1 MAYRLIQFVVLWG
14 ALGVA
19 WPVCAAGPLVDPTR
33 PPPEFGMSAT
43 ESATLVTGPELQSVL
58 IGEQDVP
65 RRVIR
70 AIARIAQRP
79 VSVYLV
85 K

>member
-1 MAYRLIQFVVLWG
+1 MQPEDVSREELHQVL
-14 ALGVA
+14 
-19 WPVCAAGPLVDPTR
+19 AG
-33 PPPEFGMSAT
+33 T
-43 ESATLVTGPELQSVL
+43 E
-58 IGEQDVP
+58 DVP

-79 VSVYLV
+79 ASEYLV

>member
-1 MAYRLIQFVVLWG
+1 MLVNTELKKDVQRFLQPYACG
-14 ALGVA
+14 GGVRKS
-19 WPVCAAGPLVDPTR
+19 THFKSQ
-33 PPPEFGMSAT
+33 PENVSRA
-43 ESATLVTGPELQSVL
+43 ELLKVL
-58 IGEQDVP
+58 IGTEDVP

-79 VSVYLV
+79 VSAYLV

>member
-1 MAYRLIQFVVLWG
+1 MKANTELKKDVQKFLQPYT
-14 ALGVA
+14 LGGRNRKSTHFKSQPSDVS
-19 WPVCAAGPLVDPTR
+19 R
-33 PPPEFGMSAT
+33 E
-43 ESATLVTGPELQSVL
+43 ELRSVL

-79 VSVYLV
+79 VSAYLV

>member
-1 MAYRLIQFVVLWG
+1 MKVNAELKKDVQRFLQPYT
-14 ALGVA
+14 LGGKNRKSTHFKSQPSDVSR
-19 WPVCAAGPLVDPTR
+19 D
-33 PPPEFGMSAT
+33 
-43 ESATLVTGPELQSVL
+43 ELQSVL

-70 AIARIAQRP
+70 AIASIAQRP
-79 VSVYLV
+79 VSAYLV

>member
-1 MAYRLIQFVVLWG
+1 MRANAELKKDVQRFLQPYTLGGRNRKSTHFKSQPSDVSREELSQVLKG
-14 ALGVA
+14 T
-19 WPVCAAGPLVDPTR
+19 DN
-33 PPPEFGMSAT
+33 
-43 ESATLVTGPELQSVL
+43 
-58 IGEQDVP
+58 VP

-79 VSVYLV
+79 VSAYLV

>member
-1 MAYRLIQFVVLWG
+1 MKANAELKKDVQRFLQPYTYGGGSRKSTHFTLQ
-14 ALGVA
+14 
-19 WPVCAAGPLVDPTR
+19 
-33 PPPEFGMSAT
+33 PEDVSRK
-43 ESATLVTGPELQSVL
+43 ELQSVL

-79 VSVYLV
+79 VSAYLV

>member
-1 MAYRLIQFVVLWG
+1 MKANTELKKDVQRFLQPYTYGGGSRKSTHFKVQPEDVSREELHQVL
-14 ALGVA
+14 
-19 WPVCAAGPLVDPTR
+19 AG
-33 PPPEFGMSAT
+33 T
-43 ESATLVTGPELQSVL
+43 E
-58 IGEQDVP
+58 DVP

-79 VSVYLV
+79 VSAYLV

>member
-1 MAYRLIQFVVLWG
+1 MKANAELKKDVQRFLQPYTFR
-14 ALGVA
+14 
-19 WPVCAAGPLVDPTR
+19 
-33 PPPEFGMSAT
+33 
-43 ESATLVTGPELQSVL
+43 ESTHFKSQPSDVSRYELKLVL

-70 AIARIAQRP
+70 AIAKVAQRP
-79 VSVYLV
+79 VSAYLA

>member
-1 MAYRLIQFVVLWG
+1 MKVNTELKKDVQRFLQPYTYGGGSRKSTHFTLQ
-14 ALGVA
+14 
-19 WPVCAAGPLVDPTR
+19 
-33 PPPEFGMSAT
+33 PEDVSRK
-43 ESATLVTGPELQSVL
+43 ELQSVL
-58 IGEQDVP
+58 IGGQDVP

-79 VSVYLV
+79 ISAYLV